1 MYRKFS
7 KTQLIATAALTLC
20 ASIALAD
27 DSSMSVLTGDSYA
40 YFNQLDYRPGGF
52 NLARARQTPTDDV
65 AIKAPPAKERGT
77 AMKMPQ
83 VPHEADDRPIMLAD
97 RPRISLPSPFNDNKG
112 A

>member
-27 DSSMSVLTGDSYA
+27 DGSMSVLTGDSYA
-40 YFNQLDYRPGGF
+40 YFNQLDYRAGGF
-52 NLARARQTPTDDV
+52 NVARAPQSPADGT
-65 AIKAPPAKERGT
+65 AMKAPAKERDA

-83 VPHEADDRPIMLAD
+83 APRQADDRPIMLAD
-97 RPRISLPSPFNDNKG
+97 RPRISLPSPFNDNTG

>member
-1 MYRKFS
+1 MYRTFT

-27 DSSMSVLTGDSYA
+27 DSSLSVLTGDSYA

-52 NLARARQTPTDDV
+52 NVARALQLPGNDT
-65 AIKAPPAKERGT
+65 AKAPQAKERDT

-83 VPHEADDRPIMLAD
+83 SPRQADRPIMLAD
-97 RPRISLPSPFNDNKG
+97 RPRISLPSPFNDDKG